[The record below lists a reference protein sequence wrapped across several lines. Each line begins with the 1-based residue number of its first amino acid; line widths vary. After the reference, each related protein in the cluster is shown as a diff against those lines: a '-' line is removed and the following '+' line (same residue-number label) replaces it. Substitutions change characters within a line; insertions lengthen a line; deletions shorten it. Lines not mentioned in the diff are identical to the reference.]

1 MPWNY
6 QNNMTQENLT
16 HKNKN
21 IIKIEKNP
29 PLSHTFF
36 ISFSGHCW
44 IAFSNLSFLNLYTPE
59 TFNRWTIL
67 LRSSFSKP

>member
-29 PLSHTFF
+29 LLSHTFI
-36 ISFSGHCW
+36 ISFSGHC
-44 IAFSNLSFLNLYTPE
+44 
-59 TFNRWTIL
+59 
-67 LRSSFSKP
+67 